1 MMLGGS
7 NGTPWFRASRLEM
20 LVQNACDPT
29 LHEPNYA
36 VHLEIAE
43 LINTKKANT
52 SVNSALAISS
62 SDIESALAMH
72 RCS

>member
-7 NGTPWFRASRLEM
+7 NGTPWFRASKLEI
-20 LVQNACDPT
+20 LTQNACDPT

-36 VHLEIAE
+36 IHLEIAE

-52 SVNSALAISS
+52 SVDPALETTS
-62 SDIESALAMH
+62 SDVELAPAMQ

>member
-7 NGTPWFRASRLEM
+7 NGTPWFRASKLEM
-20 LVQNACDPT
+20 LVQSACDPT

-36 VHLEIAE
+36 IHLEIAE
-43 LINTKKANT
+43 LINTKKANK
-52 SVNSALAISS
+52 SVNT
-62 SDIESALAMH
+62 ALAMSSPDIELALARQ